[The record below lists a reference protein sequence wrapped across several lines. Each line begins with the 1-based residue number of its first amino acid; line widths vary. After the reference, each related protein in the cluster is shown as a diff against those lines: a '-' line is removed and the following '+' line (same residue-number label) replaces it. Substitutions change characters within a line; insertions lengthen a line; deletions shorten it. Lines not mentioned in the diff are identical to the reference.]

1 MRKPVF
7 FAAILA
13 FALLAAC
20 SRNQSEE
27 ASTMPDAVPADE
39 PVTQPVPQVD
49 TAITPAP
56 PVASNRA
63 QEPVPPA
70 PVVDGM
76 YVIYK
81 CDDGTEPRITFS
93 GNLVKVELTVESK
106 AVVLSA
112 RASAT
117 NMSDTYSDDTLTLH
131 RDGLGVTLDSGGKT
145 TRCTESQAS
154 A

>member
-7 FAAILA
+7 FAAILT

-20 SRNQSEE
+20 SRNPSEDTS
-27 ASTMPDAVPADE
+27 ATPDVTPADA
-39 PVTQPVPQVD
+39 PVTQPVPQAD
-49 TAITPAP
+49 TTITPAP
-56 PVASNRA
+56 PVASNPA
-63 QEPVPPA
+63 QEAVPPA

-106 AVVLSA
+106 PVVLSA

-117 NMSDTYSDDTLTLH
+117 NMSDTYSNDTLTLH
-131 RDGLGVTLDSGGKT
+131 RDGLGVTLDSGGKA